1 MMNPFVY
8 HNPTQLIFGRGQLSM
23 LKEKAEQLGQTVLLV
38 YGGGSIKRTG
48 LYEKVVSLL
57 QEADCRVLEL
67 SGVEPNPRLST
78 VKKGIELCRQEGVN
92 WILAVGGGS
101 VIDAAKAVA
110 VGVPYEGDVWDFYTR
125 KALATEALPLGT
137 ILTLAATGSEMNRGS
152 VVTNW
157 DTKEKH
163 GASTTF
169 PAFSILDPENTF
181 SVPRDQT
188 IYGISDI
195 MSHVFEQ
202 YFTHTPEVPLQT
214 RFAESILKTV
224 IENADRVLANP
235 EDYDARANILYCGT
249 MALNGTLPVG
259 VETDWATHSIEHAVS
274 AVYDIPHGGGL
285 AIIFPKWMRY
295 VYRENVARFV
305 RFAVEVWNVDPTGKT
320 DDEVALEGI
329 AATEAFFARIG
340 APTRLADYEID
351 DQHLQLMAEKAT
363 PYGPIGNFKKLSSED
378 VAQILRM
385 SL

>member
-1 MMNPFVY
+1 MNNFVY
-8 HNPTQLIFGRGQLSM
+8 HNPTELIFGRGQLSR
-23 LKEKAEQLGQTVLLV
+23 LQEKAKQLGTTVLLV
-38 YGGGSIKRTG
+38 FGGGSIKRSG
-48 LYEKVVSLL
+48 LYDKVMSQL
-57 QEADCRVLEL
+57 QEAGCRVHEL

-78 VKKGIELCRQEGVN
+78 VKKGIELCRQEGVD

-110 VGVPYEGDVWDFYTR
+110 VGVPYEGDVWDFYSR
-125 KALATEALPLGT
+125 KAVAQSALPLGT
-137 ILTLAATGSEMNRGS
+137 VLTLAATGSEMNRGS

-157 DTKEKH
+157 ETQEKH
-163 GASTTF
+163 GAGTTF

-181 SVPRDQT
+181 TVPRDQT

-202 YFTHTPEVPLQT
+202 YFSHTPEIPLQT

-224 IENADRVLANP
+224 IENAERVLANP

-295 VYRENVARFV
+295 VYKENVSRFV
-305 RFAVEVWNVDPTGKT
+305 RYAVEVWNVDPAGKT
-320 DDEVALEGI
+320 QDEVALEGI

-340 APTRLADYEID
+340 APTRLADYQIGDEHV
-351 DQHLQLMAEKAT
+351 QAMAEKAT
-363 PYGPIGNFKKLSSED
+363 PYGPIGSFKKLGSED
-378 VAQILRM
+378 VAEILRM
-385 SL
+385 CL